1 MTTATLAGHL
11 ARATGGYVAGYCQ
24 NGEYGFETAAKELTN
39 WRAYLPELLARIAA
53 LESVD
58 KAARAYA
65 NAYLVDEAADPE
77 LTGCPPE
84 QNAAAVALFDALE
97 FAKESTDGR

>member
-1 MTTATLAGHL
+1 MTQPDL
-11 ARATGGYVAGYCQ
+11 ARLAVSA
-24 NGEYGFETAAKELTN
+24 
-39 WRAYLPELLARIAA
+39 RADEMQRRLVEGTFYSDDYDQASADLRIIPELLARIAA